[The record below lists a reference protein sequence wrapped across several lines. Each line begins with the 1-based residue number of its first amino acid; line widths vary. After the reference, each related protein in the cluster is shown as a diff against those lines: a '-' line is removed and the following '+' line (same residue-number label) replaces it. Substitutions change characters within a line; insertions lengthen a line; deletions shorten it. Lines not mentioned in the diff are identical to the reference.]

1 MEPKPY
7 RDKII
12 SFDSQML
19 QEESEQ
25 LFTKMGGLDKAG
37 KRIERIRE
45 LGTQIR
51 DVIDDL
57 IEAKAIV
64 SFYPADQI
72 TKDGMSIWIDG
83 TEIRCNAFE
92 QIDTDQIKG
101 AYVYFI
107 YAGDIYLED
116 RPIMDQLLIDM
127 WGTAFVDSIRKHFGE
142 MLAEESNLSEEFGP
156 GFYGMDVRQMID
168 LTKLTDPKKIGIEVR
183 KTGIILPQKSCG
195 GIYLAVEDGY
205 VPLDTACA
213 DCIGTFSSCSYCNL
227 KRRNRKMFK
236 CTGICSKCGRCKDA
250 GMLRGAV
257 DRKTKILNLPEDFR
271 PETDE
276 RGYGIAF
283 DIGTTTVVG
292 MLWDIYNGCQIGA
305 QAETNPQNEFGLDV
319 ISRITFANEAEENL
333 KLLQDKI
340 IGCLNLITEKLCSE
354 HNVDPQSIIRVTVC
368 GNTTM
373 SHIFAGYDPA
383 SLAHAPFDPAYTGTL
398 FMRAGDLGLQIQ
410 PESTVMLIPNIA
422 GHVGGD
428 ITAGILAARLE
439 DRKEK
444 TLFID
449 IGTNGEIVF
458 CQDGKMFT
466 CSTAAGPAFEGAA
479 IYQGMRAAN
488 GAIEKV
494 RFENE
499 DVLFQVIGGIP
510 PVGICG
516 SGLIDAVAEMKK
528 AGVIDK
534 KGRIATAESYDRKHP
549 GSLLCER
556 LRDGADGREF
566 VLVSK
571 TNDEDIVITQK
582 DIREVQLAK
591 GAIGAGIQLM
601 MQKMESKPEELDR
614 IIVAGAFGSYIDKN
628 SAVTI
633 GLLPDIDRDRI
644 ESAGNTAGAGT
655 LMAVASSEE
664 AVRVQ
669 NIPEKLT
676 HIELAN
682 EPDFQHTYLK
692 AMGFR

>member
-51 DVIDDL
+51 DVIEDL

-383 SLAHAPFDPAYTGTL
+383 SLAHAPFDPVYTGTL
-398 FMRAGDLGLQIQ
+398 FMRAGDLGLQIR

>member
-1 MEPKPY
+1 MELKPY

-12 SFDSQML
+12 CFDSQML
-19 QEESEQ
+19 QEESER
-25 LFTKMGGLDKAG
+25 LFTKMGGLDKVG
-37 KRIERIRE
+37 KRIDRIRE

-51 DVIDDL
+51 DVIDEL

-64 SFYPADQI
+64 SYYTADQI

-83 TEIRCNAFE
+83 TEIKCNAFE

-101 AYVYFI
+101 AYVFFI

-142 MLAEESNLSEEFGP
+142 MLAKEANLSEEFGP
-156 GFYGMDVRQMID
+156 GFFGMDVRQMID
-168 LTKLTDPKKIGIEVR
+168 LTNLTDPKKIGIEVR
-183 KTGIILPQKSCG
+183 ETGIILPQKSCG
-195 GIYLAVEDGY
+195 GIYLAVEEGY
-205 VPLDTACA
+205 VPLDNACV
-213 DCIGTFSSCSYCNL
+213 DCKGTFKSCSYCNL
-227 KRRNRKMFK
+227 KRRDRKVFK
-236 CTGICSKCGRCKDA
+236 CTGICSKCGRCKDG

-257 DRKTKILNLPEDFR
+257 DRKTKILNLPEDFS
-271 PETDE
+271 PEKDE
-276 RGYGIAF
+276 QGFGIAF

-292 MLWDIYNGCQIGA
+292 MLWDIYNGYQIGA

-319 ISRITFANEAEENL
+319 ISRITFANEAEGNL
-333 KLLQDKI
+333 KLLQEKI
-340 IGCLNLITEKLCSE
+340 IGCLNRITEKLCSE
-354 HNVDPQSIIRVTVC
+354 YNVDHDSIIRATVC

-373 SHIFAGYDPA
+373 SHIFAGYDPK

-398 FMRAGDLGLQIQ
+398 FTKAGDVGLQIQ
-410 PESTVMLIPNIA
+410 KESTVMLIPNIA

-528 AGVIDK
+528 SGVIDK
-534 KGRIATAESYDRKHP
+534 KGRIATAEDYDRKHP

-591 GAIGAGIQLM
+591 GAIAAGIQLM
-601 MQKMESKPEELDR
+601 MRKMDSRPEDLDR

-633 GLLPDIDRDRI
+633 GLLPDIDRNRI

-655 LMAVASSEE
+655 LMAVASAAE
-664 AVRVQ
+664 ALRVQ
-669 NIPEKLT
+669 NIPDKLT

>member
-1 MEPKPY
+1 
-7 RDKII
+7 
-12 SFDSQML
+12 
-19 QEESEQ
+19 
-25 LFTKMGGLDKAG
+25 
-37 KRIERIRE
+37 
-45 LGTQIR
+45 
-51 DVIDDL
+51 
-57 IEAKAIV
+57 
-64 SFYPADQI
+64 
-72 TKDGMSIWIDG
+72 
-83 TEIRCNAFE
+83 
-92 QIDTDQIKG
+92 
-101 AYVYFI
+101 
-107 YAGDIYLED
+107 
-116 RPIMDQLLIDM
+116 
-127 WGTAFVDSIRKHFGE
+127 
-142 MLAEESNLSEEFGP
+142 
-156 GFYGMDVRQMID
+156 
-168 LTKLTDPKKIGIEVR
+168 
-183 KTGIILPQKSCG
+183 
-195 GIYLAVEDGY
+195 
-205 VPLDTACA
+205 
-213 DCIGTFSSCSYCNL
+213 
-227 KRRNRKMFK
+227 MFK
-236 CTGICSKCGRCKDA
+236 CTGICSKCGRCKDG

-664 AVRVQ
+664 AVRIQ

>member
-1 MEPKPY
+1 MELKPY

-64 SFYPADQI
+64 SFYSADQI

-257 DRKTKILNLPEDFR
+257 DRKTRILNLPEDFR

-354 HNVDPQSIIRVTVC
+354 HNVDPQSIVRVTVC

-444 TLFID
+444 TVFID